1 MYLLRIK
8 YMAMKKSKVTI
19 MGAGVPG
26 LSLAIILAD
35 NDVDVTLVDKNKLP
49 VRSDIKPSARTV
61 ALMNG
66 SLDVLKRANVWP
78 EFKHES
84 TRLATLSV
92 IDDSH
97 FPRGIDDMIREDF
110 KASELDLE
118 EFGYNI
124 PLLPLTV
131 ALADKA
137 KSHDNITIMDDVDI
151 GQMHDVIVNADLV
164 VGADGRHS
172 TVRTWAGINASKKDY
187 GQSAITCVI
196 SHSWSHDETST
207 EFHRIGGPCAFV
219 PYGDNTSAV
228 VWVEKTND
236 ANAFLKLPRAA
247 FVSALQERSRGILGK
262 IDMVVDPVSWPLM
275 TLKADRLIAP
285 KIALVAEAAH
295 VMSPIGAQGLNIS
308 LRDVDVLANTVLK
321 GVKAERDIGS
331 MDVLKTYERRR
342 HRDVTSRHFGV
353 NMLNQMVANDN
364 VILREMRRF
373 GLRAIKYAG
382 PLRKFLM
389 QEGLAPKS

>member
-1 MYLLRIK
+1 
-8 YMAMKKSKVTI
+8 MAMKKSKVTI

-35 NDVDVTLVDKNKLP
+35 NDVDVTLVDKNRLP
-49 VRSDIKPSARTV
+49 TSEDIKPSARTV

-66 SLDVLKRANVWP
+66 SLDVLKRANVWA
-78 EFKHES
+78 EFEIQS

-97 FPRGIDDMIREDF
+97 FPRGMDDMVREDF
-110 KASELDLE
+110 KASELDLA

-137 KSHDNITIMDDVDI
+137 KSYDNITIMYGIDI
-151 GQMHDVIVNADLV
+151 DQEHDVIANADLI
-164 VGADGRHS
+164 VGADGRRS
-172 TVRTWAGINASKKDY
+172 TVREWAGINAAQKDY

-196 SHSWSHDETST
+196 SHSCPHDETST
-207 EFHRIGGPCAFV
+207 EFHRTGGPCAFV
-219 PYGDNTSAV
+219 PCGDNTSAV

-236 ANAFLKLPRAA
+236 ADEFLKLPRTA
-247 FVSALQERSRGILGK
+247 FISALQDRTRGILGQ
-262 IDMVVDPVSWPLM
+262 IDMIVDPVSWPLM
-275 TLKADRLIAP
+275 TLKA
-285 KIALVAEAAH
+285 
-295 VMSPIGAQGLNIS
+295 PIGAQGLNIS
-308 LRDVDVLANTVLK
+308 LRDVDVLANTILK
-321 GVKAERDIGS
+321 GVKAGRDIGS

-342 HRDVTSRHFGV
+342 LRDVTSRHFGV

-389 QEGLAPKS
+389 QEGLAPKG